1 MTLTVCEV
9 SPGRDLY
16 DVLSVSVSKCLITP
30 RWNVR
35 SKILTGD
42 GKSGKGRGRRSA
54 EEDWENMNLVL
65 RWWKEE
71 EMRINYLGVIIYL
84 LLQLCQNDN
93 YLDISDKLHFVTV

>member
-9 SPGRDLY
+9 SPGLDLY

-35 SKILTGD
+35 SKIRTGD
-42 GKSGKGRGRRSA
+42 RKSGKGRRSA
-54 EEDWENMNLVL
+54 VEAWENMNLVL
-65 RWWKEE
+65 CWRKEE

-93 YLDISDKLHFVTV
+93 YLDISDKTLLRNY